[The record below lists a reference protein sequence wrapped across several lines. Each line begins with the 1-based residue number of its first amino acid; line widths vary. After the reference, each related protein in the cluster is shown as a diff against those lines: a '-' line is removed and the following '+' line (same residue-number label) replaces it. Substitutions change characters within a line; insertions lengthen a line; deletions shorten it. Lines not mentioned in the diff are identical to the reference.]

1 MFNSTFLLH
10 MGTLQ
15 ELPNTLSQAC
25 SQHRG
30 LHCNNACSMQHSRL
44 LSGQCSRLLQ
54 PQLHEIVGVL
64 SSVLTGERSCAHST
78 QAKDTVQLTANNAHS
93 VKHNAPLS
101 TMVRNLTIS
110 SHRRTLDV
118 TVHALV
124 HNQFSTTVTTLSKS
138 LFTSSA
144 MTTHHGRCMSCGQ
157 AFGQRCGTC

>member
-78 QAKDTVQLTANNAHS
+78 QAKNTVQLTANNAHS

-110 SHRRTLDV
+110 SHRPTLDA
-118 TVHALV
+118 TVACSGSQPVLNNCHNFVQILV
-124 HNQFSTTVTTLSKS
+124 YK
-138 LFTSSA
+138 
-144 MTTHHGRCMSCGQ
+144 RCHDYPSWKVHVLWTGIW
-157 AFGQRCGTC
+157 TKV